1 MRRNPFRARS
11 EREVHRLDSYR
22 GAVGSG
28 ANAGIALRTRL
39 ESVLQSLHVPNGPRV
54 VEPFANFPRG
64 DLHDVRMSR
73 IDEHVAFLGHED
85 RRHPQQQAGI

>member
-1 MRRNPFRARS
+1 MLPSGSMRRNPFRARS
-11 EREVHRLDSYR
+11 EGEVHRYH

-39 ESVLQSLHVPNGPRV
+39 GSVLQSLHVPND
-54 VEPFANFPRG
+54 PRG